1 MGGITSGIGLAS
13 GIDSG
18 TLIERLLSLEA
29 RPRTLAQ
36 QRLIQLQSQQAAYFD
51 LNSRMNALKT
61 AAAKFR
67 TGKVFDS
74 MKSTS
79 SDPLVMTA
87 TSSTNAQ
94 TGNYTFLVDRLVTS
108 QQLLSRGFADKDSA
122 ALGASS
128 FTFESAV
135 ARLDRDTNLADL
147 NGGEGIERGKI
158 SISVNSGT
166 AVSVDLSKAA
176 TINEV
181 IEAINGSG
189 TGVTATAEGTRLV
202 LRAASGT
209 DTVTVAN
216 TAGSSTATSLGI
228 AGTATGTLTGSSVY
242 SVSGD
247 TALRSLND
255 ANGVDIGNDPT
266 STPSD
271 FIMELRDGS
280 AVLKTVDIYLGP
292 VYETDPEDP
301 TKRVQV
307 EGAVSTL
314 GQAVERI
321 NEQLAEQLATVD
333 TTGVSVRIN
342 AAGNGL
348 EVVNENDHVSTNPV
362 SVFVRNRTTGS
373 GASLR
378 YTRTTASDLGLAGAT
393 GETEYT
399 EGSTTSGKRLLA
411 SLNSTLTRNLN
422 GGSGVATNGGGLGEL
437 VITDRGGAAA
447 TITWAADSSVEE
459 IIRAINDHSSTTLT
473 AALNAEG
480 TGITITDST
489 GTPTGNL
496 IIAGASAASLGVR
509 TDVAGVAASSVGSD
523 SLQHAYV
530 TKATLVSDLNGGKGI
545 GTGKFRVTGP
555 AGASAVIDIG
565 TDTKTVADLLQE
577 LNGAISSVGLT
588 AEINA
593 KGDGIMIRKTGAAA
607 PADQTIK
614 IQDTSGGV
622 AKALRIVGE
631 AEDAQTANFID
642 GSYETTVE
650 LAATDTLTQV
660 ITKIN
665 SAGAGVAASILS
677 SGASSKPYR
686 ISLSSRESGTAG
698 RFILDTNGFDLGLD
712 TLEAGNDARVFL
724 GSADPSKAI
733 LLQSSTNTMD
743 QVITGV
749 SIDLNATSEDPV
761 QLTVARDTA
770 AFEAGV
776 NEFITAFNAVI
787 QRIDDQSKYDEASK
801 RKGVFLGDGTVQG
814 IRQNLFSSIQDD
826 GTGLTGEYKFLT
838 QVGIGFKDGKLTFDR
853 DRFRAALEEDFDAVK
868 DIFAAREQ
876 EVGSE
881 FQQIAGLPPGA
892 KVKVPQDQRGFT
904 KLGVVG
910 SLEETLKDYID
921 TIDGS
926 LTKRAESLGDQI
938 LLQQER
944 ITLLTAKLNS
954 RRGILQQQFVAM
966 ERAISSLQSQSSVL
980 GQIQSLG

>member
-280 AVLKTVDIYLGP
+280 AVLKTCL
-292 VYETDPEDP
+292 
-301 TKRVQV
+301 
-307 EGAVSTL
+307 L
-314 GQAVERI
+314 
-321 NEQLAEQLATVD
+321 
-333 TTGVSVRIN
+333 
-342 AAGNGL
+342 
-348 EVVNENDHVSTNPV
+348 
-362 SVFVRNRTTGS
+362 
-373 GASLR
+373 
-378 YTRTTASDLGLAGAT
+378 YTSD
-393 GETEYT
+393 
-399 EGSTTSGKRLLA
+399 
-411 SLNSTLTRNLN
+411 
-422 GGSGVATNGGGLGEL
+422 
-437 VITDRGGAAA
+437 
-447 TITWAADSSVEE
+447 AADE
-459 IIRAINDHSSTTLT
+459 
-473 AALNAEG
+473 
-480 TGITITDST
+480 
-489 GTPTGNL
+489 
-496 IIAGASAASLGVR
+496 
-509 TDVAGVAASSVGSD
+509 
-523 SLQHAYV
+523 
-530 TKATLVSDLNGGKGI
+530 
-545 GTGKFRVTGP
+545 
-555 AGASAVIDIG
+555 
-565 TDTKTVADLLQE
+565 
-577 LNGAISSVGLT
+577 
-588 AEINA
+588 
-593 KGDGIMIRKTGAAA
+593 
-607 PADQTIK
+607 
-614 IQDTSGGV
+614 
-622 AKALRIVGE
+622 
-631 AEDAQTANFID
+631 
-642 GSYETTVE
+642 
-650 LAATDTLTQV
+650 
-660 ITKIN
+660 
-665 SAGAGVAASILS
+665 
-677 SGASSKPYR
+677 
-686 ISLSSRESGTAG
+686 
-698 RFILDTNGFDLGLD
+698 
-712 TLEAGNDARVFL
+712 
-724 GSADPSKAI
+724 
-733 LLQSSTNTMD
+733 
-743 QVITGV
+743 
-749 SIDLNATSEDPV
+749 
-761 QLTVARDTA
+761 
-770 AFEAGV
+770 
-776 NEFITAFNAVI
+776 
-787 QRIDDQSKYDEASK
+787 
-801 RKGVFLGDGTVQG
+801 
-814 IRQNLFSSIQDD
+814 
-826 GTGLTGEYKFLT
+826 
-838 QVGIGFKDGKLTFDR
+838 
-853 DRFRAALEEDFDAVK
+853 
-868 DIFAAREQ
+868 
-876 EVGSE
+876 
-881 FQQIAGLPPGA
+881 
-892 KVKVPQDQRGFT
+892 
-904 KLGVVG
+904 
-910 SLEETLKDYID
+910 
-921 TIDGS
+921 
-926 LTKRAESLGDQI
+926 
-938 LLQQER
+938 
-944 ITLLTAKLNS
+944 
-954 RRGILQQQFVAM
+954 
-966 ERAISSLQSQSSVL
+966 
-980 GQIQSLG
+980 